1 MSNET
6 DQHNRHQWLVQLAQK
21 DPTWLSVLQNVV
33 AVADVGINKIGI
45 EEQAP
50 DLVKKKIELTIQPD
64 GQTEITDQF
73 DSDEI
78 TEYLR
83 YLMFEHS
90 DGIHTFP
97 CQKPKNPRAPKR
109 GWI

>member
-50 DLVKKKIELTIQPD
+50 DLVKKD
-64 GQTEITDQF
+64 
-73 DSDEI
+73 
-78 TEYLR
+78 
-83 YLMFEHS
+83 
-90 DGIHTFP
+90 
-97 CQKPKNPRAPKR
+97 
-109 GWI
+109 

>member
-1 MSNET
+1 M
-6 DQHNRHQWLVQLAQK
+6 
-21 DPTWLSVLQNVV
+21 QNVV

-50 DLVKKKIELTIQPD
+50 DLVKQIELTIQPD
-64 GQTEITDQF
+64 GQAEITDQF

-90 DGIHTFP
+90 DGIHTFSLP
-97 CQKPKNPRAPKR
+97 ETQESQGTKA
-109 GWI
+109 

>member
-1 MSNET
+1 MIMSNET

-50 DLVKKKIELTIQPD
+50 DLVKKD
-64 GQTEITDQF
+64 
-73 DSDEI
+73 
-78 TEYLR
+78 
-83 YLMFEHS
+83 
-90 DGIHTFP
+90 
-97 CQKPKNPRAPKR
+97 
-109 GWI
+109 